1 MDASILFKERSMA
14 TVTLKGN
21 ECNLAGNEVN
31 VGGVAPAVTV
41 VASEGLAD
49 KVVGGPSEKI
59 QVIAV
64 VPSLDTPV
72 CAAETRKFNE
82 EAASITDAE
91 VVVVSMDLPFA
102 ASRFCA
108 AEGIENLTVTS
119 DFRNKDFA
127 NTYGVLIADGPLA
140 GVTCRAIFVVN
151 KDGRVTY
158 KQIVPE
164 ITDEPDY
171 AAALNAAKGVG
182 ALGVSC
188 CGVCQ

>member
-1 MDASILFKERSMA
+1 MA

-21 ECNLAGNEVN
+21 SCNLTGTEIN
-31 VGGVAPAVTV
+31 VGDIAPQVTV

-49 KVVGGPSEKI
+49 KVVGGASDKVQI
-59 QVIAV
+59 IVA

-72 CAAETRKFNE
+72 CAAETRKFNS
-82 EAASITDAE
+82 EAASITGAE
-91 VVVVSMDLPFA
+91 VTIVSMDLPFA
-102 ASRFCA
+102 AGRFCT

-127 NTYGVLIADGPLA
+127 NAYGVLIADGALA
-140 GVTCRAIFVVN
+140 GITCRAIFVAD

-164 ITDEPDY
+164 ITEEPDY
-171 AAALNAAKGVG
+171 AAALAAATAAG
-182 ALGVSC
+182 AAGASC
-188 CGVCQ
+188 CGTCQ